1 MTDLIRG
8 LDADED
14 LTPYVRRL
22 MAANIQFVGRYLKNL
37 TLTEALALSAAGIR
51 IVAIYETTGR
61 RALLGAAAGGLDGTS
76 AALLMRA
83 VGAPPGAG
91 VQFTVDVDVN
101 TVQVETVVNY
111 FNAAKAT
118 MGVDYVAGLYGS
130 GLVLEACK
138 PSLPWLA
145 GAMGWQGSRD
155 FDAAGT
161 WVLKQGPTLT
171 HGGTW
176 AGIDWPDL
184 GFAYDPD
191 VASTDAYGGFLAV
204 AG

>member
-101 TVQVETVVNY
+101 T
-111 FNAAKAT
+111 
-118 MGVDYVAGLYGS
+118 
-130 GLVLEACK
+130 
-138 PSLPWLA
+138 
-145 GAMGWQGSRD
+145 
-155 FDAAGT
+155 
-161 WVLKQGPTLT
+161 
-171 HGGTW
+171 
-176 AGIDWPDL
+176 I
-184 GFAYDPD
+184 
-191 VASTDAYGGFLAV
+191 
-204 AG
+204 